1 MEFVRIE
8 YTGSKVYRD
17 RTAQKTVWNPGDT
30 RPVPA
35 QYAKVLLRF
44 AEFSLCAAQAA
55 AKTEPKGADLDDAEL
70 EQAQAAQLAVEHA
83 ENDEALQVESM
94 LLTLDTMDKDAL
106 IEYATK
112 YETKLDK
119 RKALT
124 DLRGQVG
131 ILIEQYG
138 AR

>member
-1 MEFVRIE
+1 ME
-8 YTGSKVYRD
+8 
-17 RTAQKTVWNPGDT
+17 Q
-30 RPVPA
+30 
-35 QYAKVLLRF
+35 
-44 AEFSLCAAQAA
+44 
-55 AKTEPKGADLDDAEL
+55 
-70 EQAQAAQLAVEHA
+70 A
-83 ENDEALQVESM
+83 ENDEAQQVESM

-131 ILIEQYG
+131 VLIEQYG